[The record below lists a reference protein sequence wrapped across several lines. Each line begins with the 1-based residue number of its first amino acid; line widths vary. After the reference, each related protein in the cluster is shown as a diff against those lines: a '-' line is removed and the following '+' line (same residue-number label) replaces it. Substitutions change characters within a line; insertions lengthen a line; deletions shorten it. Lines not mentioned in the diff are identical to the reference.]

1 MEDLD
6 PNYKAVFD
14 KGAALVKNSIQL
26 DKQTLEKLGF
36 FEKRRLKRAL
46 IYFEKASSLAPT
58 NGAPMLF
65 IAKIKQRF
73 GEFGSSLEWLKKANS
88 VEPNN
93 LILAIETSAA
103 LGRLEKHKEAATVLE
118 NASKSHPEDPRI
130 WSNLGLSYLM
140 AEETNSAVK
149 TFEYLVQIEPDF
161 PLNRK
166 LFDLASKVALGEK
179 PTPRNEAELLKM
191 I

>member
-1 MEDLD
+1 MEALD
-6 PNYKAVFD
+6 PNYKAIFG
-14 KGAALVKNSIQL
+14 KGAALVKGSIQL
-26 DKQTLEKLGF
+26 DKQTLGELGF
-36 FEKRRLKRAL
+36 FEKKRLKRAL
-46 IYFEKASSLAPT
+46 TYFEKASSLAPT

-65 IAKIKQRF
+65 IAKIKQRL
-73 GEFGSSLEWLKKANS
+73 GEFESSLEWLKKANS

-118 NASKSHPEDPRI
+118 NACKSHPADPRI

-140 AEETNSAVK
+140 AGETNSAVK

-161 PLNRK
+161 PTNKK
-166 LFDLASKVALGEK
+166 LFDLASEIALGEK
-179 PTPRNEAELLKM
+179 STPRNEAELIKM